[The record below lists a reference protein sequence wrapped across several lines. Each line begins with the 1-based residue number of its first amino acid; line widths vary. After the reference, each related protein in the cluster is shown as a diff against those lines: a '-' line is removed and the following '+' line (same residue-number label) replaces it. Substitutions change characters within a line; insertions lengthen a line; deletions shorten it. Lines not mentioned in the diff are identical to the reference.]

1 MSVNF
6 NKNATIN
13 TTGISETL
21 INPFDTEFYYEPDNT
36 AWVRLV
42 HHNDPSTNR
51 FVNTDTFASSVYKS
65 ANLWFNVALC
75 NLVNKYEFMVKQALT
90 AGGTEEKYR
99 WIQTK
104 NPLEAVYEDVTID
117 KITRV
122 TTSGYIN
129 PGNNYAGIYKHNS
142 NTYIVCANGTKGNWF
157 CALGNW
163 TLYQGG
169 MPVYNGKVST
179 TGYLDL
185 YIRVDN
191 LDNPTKA
198 SIYND
203 SLLANNI
210 LEV

>member
-65 ANLWFNVALC
+65 VNLWFNVALC
-75 NLVNKYEFMVKQALT
+75 NLVNKYEFMVKQTLT

-104 NPLEAVYEDVTID
+104 NPLEAVYEDV
-117 KITRV
+117 
-122 TTSGYIN
+122 
-129 PGNNYAGIYKHNS
+129 AIYKQIPQRVVLVLSKGKYKLSAVGSTITFHG
-142 NTYIVCANGTKGNWF
+142 YVIATK
-157 CALGNW
+157 
-163 TLYQGG
+163 
-169 MPVYNGKVST
+169 K
-179 TGYLDL
+179 
-185 YIRVDN
+185 
-191 LDNPTKA
+191 
-198 SIYND
+198 
-203 SLLANNI
+203 
-210 LEV
+210 